1 MEAHCREC
9 GFALNLNGSGEDF
22 PMPRFVWLASHVP
35 NYNFLDVY
43 ASVELEFRDEPG
55 WILDTASRWPELR
68 VEMILGERLRT
79 VREHKELSQGDIEKR
94 SGLLRCYISRVENG
108 HTVPAVE
115 TLEKLARAL
124 EVPMYELLYEGEE
137 PPKPQ
142 VTGGKAGQKLW
153 GASGKDARYLRKLQ
167 QCLSRMTDEDRNLL
181 LFTVAKMSKSKKRE
195 KSQ

>member
-1 MEAHCREC
+1 
-9 GFALNLNGSGEDF
+9 
-22 PMPRFVWLASHVP
+22 
-35 NYNFLDVY
+35 
-43 ASVELEFRDEPG
+43 
-55 WILDTASRWPELR
+55 
-68 VEMILGERLRT
+68 MILGERLRT
-79 VREHKELSQGDIEKR
+79 VREQKELSQGDIEKR

-142 VTGGKAGQKLW
+142 ITGGKAGQKLW